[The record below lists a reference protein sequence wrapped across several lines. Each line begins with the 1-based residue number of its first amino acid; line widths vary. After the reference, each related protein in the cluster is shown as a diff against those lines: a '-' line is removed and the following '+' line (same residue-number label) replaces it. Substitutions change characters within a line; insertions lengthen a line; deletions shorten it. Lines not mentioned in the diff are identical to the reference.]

1 LRAGQGVVQFSRRVD
16 GSGTLLFAIKF
27 FAARK
32 DFNDERD
39 VYQSSPLR
47 QFMPN
52 LVKVESNEDESV
64 RDPFGGVMAPFIVM
78 EKGESLQE
86 RVRHRTVDLFT
97 VAQVHHS
104 QGSD

>member
-1 LRAGQGVVQFSRRVD
+1 VQFSRRVD

-32 DFNDERD
+32 DFIDETD
-39 VYQSSPLR
+39 VYQNSPLS
-47 QFMPN
+47 QFMPK
-52 LVKVESNEDESV
+52 LVRVESNEDGSI

-86 RVRHRTVDLFT
+86 RARNRSVDLFT
-97 VAQVHHS
+97 VAQVRRC
-104 QGSD
+104 QESD